1 MDMYGDS
8 LWVTAAVI
16 LILWYEIYV
25 SYNFISKA
33 LFKNNTYMEPYIV
46 DLNTY
51 MYI

>member
-25 SYNFISKA
+25 SKLI
-33 LFKNNTYMEPYIV
+33 I
-46 DLNTY
+46 
-51 MYI
+51 